1 MKIEKISNA
10 VFVAL
15 VAIAIVVIGMCF
27 MMTPESLVL
36 SDLVQPAEPNDP
48 NTGLFLGYIYFLL
61 GAAIVITL
69 VTAVMTFIIKLGG
82 NNNKSLIMLG
92 GLGVLL
98 LIMIICYATGDG
110 TPMHIV
116 GYEGDENTE
125 GWLKMCD
132 MFLRTSYI
140 LVTIAIIAIIA
151 SPFAKKLK

>member
-1 MKIEKISNA
+1 MKIAKISNI
-10 VFVAL
+10 VLIAL
-15 VAIAIVVIGMCF
+15 IVLALIVICMCF
-27 MMTPESLVL
+27 VMEPNSLVL
-36 SDLVQPAEPNDP
+36 SDLVEPEAPNDP

-61 GAAIVITL
+61 GTAIVITI
-69 VTAVMTFIIKLGG
+69 VTAIMTFIIKLGS

-98 LIMIICYATGDG
+98 LIMLITYLTGDG

-116 GYEGDENTE
+116 GYEGDENTS

-140 LVTIAIIAIIA
+140 LVTIAVIAIIG
-151 SPFAKKLK
+151 SSFAKKLK